1 MEQREILEAIEVNEL
16 YELVSTRGHEMDKQD
31 LLNIIKE
38 LEYAAYDKLSRFEKR
53 EINKTVVQELNE
65 LWDNPLQIGM

>member
-38 LEYAAYDKLSRFEKR
+38 LEYALYNNMSRTEKR
-53 EINKTVVQELNE
+53 EINKIVVNELND

>member
-38 LEYAAYDKLSRFEKR
+38 LEYASYDNMSRTEKR
-53 EINKTVVQELNE
+53 EINKIVVNELND